1 MIDPSAT
8 KDDLRGA
15 YNQFLKSPVGADF
28 LGKLM
33 AYELSLL
40 GQAYKESE
48 HQKKA
53 QAIDKASGIYWVR
66 TQLEDLSKPKSTVA
80 RPSEH
85 SRGPKRR

>member
-1 MIDPSAT
+1 MIDPAAT

-15 YNQFLKSPVGADF
+15 YNAFLKSPTGADF
-28 LGKLM
+28 LGKLV
-33 AYELSLL
+33 AYELSLQ
-40 GQAYKESE
+40 GQAYQESE

-66 TQLEDLSKPKSTVA
+66 TLLDDLSKPKSTAVK
-80 RPSEH
+80 PSEH

>member
-1 MIDPSAT
+1 MTP

-15 YNQFLKSPVGADF
+15 YNQFVKSPAGADF
-28 LGKLM
+28 LSKLL
-33 AYELSLL
+33 AYELNLQ
-40 GQAYKESE
+40 GQAYQESE

-66 TQLEDLSKPKSTVA
+66 TLIADLSKPRSTVA
-80 RPSEH
+80 GSSKH